1 MYSWFPEDIH
11 VKDNIELLDALECA
25 IIKGTDD
32 WFEYYMLSSNVIKDT
47 DDMNRCIDIIHNV
60 EIDLQ
65 KARDQYENIF
75 IELGQILC
83 SDQTMEHMQIH
94 DYHDWFEPGVIF
106 WLSMTS
112 AKARSVIDRAIEFD
126 KFQAVDSSVRY
137 TSSAMDLLTI
147 FHEIK
152 DFWLK
157 LAWPEGEKTYKILMK
172 IVDDICRCSLVYVD
186 RIAAKFS
193 EDCTDFM
200 TSTLVNLL
208 TKSFYVSSNWCY
220 SVNNIYYIKTSI
232 ESLFVNDLQVEKVF
246 QTIDRTMSPVNA
258 KQSERK
264 LRSLMD
270 ETRGTM
276 DNLIATMQ
284 SSVVTNMTPT
294 MARLLKDGTEQF
306 DSNKPFMEKL
316 MEYLEQNL
324 HTLHEHLNEE
334 AFQKCLQ
341 LLWGMMFELFHRLT
355 EDSLKEKRTPNFYT
369 NLHQTLLVLI
379 RFFRLGKEDQDYRI
393 IAKIENLLKLYGSDS
408 SELIYNY
415 YKDRLQQQNN
425 QNHEFFGVLTVKAYF
440 LYDKLH
446 LQILNAR
453 NLKSVDTIHPYLIR
467 CFTTCSRTNGPK
479 SLPNRP
485 RRISQPSAAWPTLVA
500 ISFIVQTTK
509 ISPAVLVL
517 TPEQKKYPDGLI
529 AFEILIRE
537 YFKSKFLAECFLSL
551 SDIPEINDSSEI
563 AAGIATLKQVHLKL
577 SRPTDLNHR
586 VLSIL
591 SNRKGDSSAAN
602 FATKEA
608 TRINAKLNYT

>member
-11 VKDNIELLDALECA
+11 VKDDIELLDALECA

-47 DDMNRCIDIIHNV
+47 DDMNQCIDIIHNV

-75 IELGQILC
+75 IETINYPYTRIVYITYEKKISEMCISIVKDICSKFSISDMSSWEILCTKLFKFYFVVQQFAELGQILC

-186 RIAAKFS
+186 RIAAKFTD
-193 EDCTDFM
+193 DCTDFM
-200 TSTLVNLL
+200 TSTLVTLL

-334 AFQKCLQ
+334 AFEKCLQ

-355 EDSLKEKRTPNFYT
+355 EDSLKT
-369 NLHQTLLVLI
+369 
-379 RFFRLGKEDQDYRI
+379 
-393 IAKIENLLKLYGSDS
+393 
-408 SELIYNY
+408 
-415 YKDRLQQQNN
+415 
-425 QNHEFFGVLTVKAYF
+425 
-440 LYDKLH
+440 
-446 LQILNAR
+446 
-453 NLKSVDTIHPYLIR
+453 
-467 CFTTCSRTNGPK
+467 
-479 SLPNRP
+479 
-485 RRISQPSAAWPTLVA
+485 
-500 ISFIVQTTK
+500 
-509 ISPAVLVL
+509 
-517 TPEQKKYPDGLI
+517 
-529 AFEILIRE
+529 
-537 YFKSKFLAECFLSL
+537 
-551 SDIPEINDSSEI
+551 
-563 AAGIATLKQVHLKL
+563 QV
-577 SRPTDLNHR
+577 N
-586 VLSIL
+586 
-591 SNRKGDSSAAN
+591 
-602 FATKEA
+602 
-608 TRINAKLNYT
+608 